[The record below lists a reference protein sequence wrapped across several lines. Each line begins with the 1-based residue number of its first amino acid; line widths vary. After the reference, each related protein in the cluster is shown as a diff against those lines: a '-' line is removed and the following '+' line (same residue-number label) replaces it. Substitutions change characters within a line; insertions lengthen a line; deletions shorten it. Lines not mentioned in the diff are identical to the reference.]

1 MFQIISGKFF
11 DSEERF
17 HNDCKIVLYSN
28 AHFCGKHNIGHV
40 LIESTELHGDISTFV
55 ITYDNQLQ
63 ILDTGFQAVKVGDE
77 EIAYQIANLLSISL
91 NCIWGKNKN
100 QVEKLCSN
108 ITSNVRGAYTPS
120 MFIPVTAD
128 LKHNISDDELSRAD
142 LFIRRVVGL
151 SRKDYINVMQ
161 CIIAYNESIQ
171 HISTD
176 VSLAY
181 SMLVYGL
188 ESLAQKYD
196 QYVAT
201 WDDYNQDIKAKLE
214 RVLQNTDTTIAKRI
228 KEILIADGHF
238 KLSQRFR
245 NFVVSNVRDSF
256 FEKCDG
262 RYVISRDDLIVA
274 LTNAYNMRSQYAH
287 MLEPIMK
294 LLTDGSFSKTHDAV
308 EFHHNVYFTYSG
320 LLRLVKEIVDTFVC
334 SCPQIEFEKI
344 AWYYQLPGSIEAEAA
359 PYFWIWKNDVPVGIS
374 SKAKFEGFIE
384 CLLFYKEHIPN
395 MDTVLLQYMS
405 SLSEMKPDN
414 KAAAFS
420 LCWLYYSIIKN
431 IDEEEKSKL
440 ERLIEK
446 NKEIASYCNIYSLTS
461 LELISTLPVDIN
473 WDTQT
478 VEKTV
483 IEYRKKKYKNCNIKL
498 PNLVELLLYYR
509 LASLFQE
516 DSNIEKRNDWLQ
528 IAYDASNNIPAIR
541 KEISKLLIDDSA
553 AVKNNLL
560 LDMIYPK
567 QKLNN

>member
-28 AHFCGKHNIGHV
+28 AHFCGKHNIGHI
-40 LIESTELHGDISTFV
+40 LIESTELNADISTFV
-55 ITYDNQLQ
+55 VSYDNQLQ
-63 ILDTGFQAVKVGDE
+63 ILHTSFQPIKVGDE

-91 NCIWGKNKN
+91 NCIWGTDKN
-100 QVEKLCSN
+100 QVQKLCSN
-108 ITSNVRGAYTPS
+108 ITSNIRGAYAPS
-120 MFIPVTAD
+120 MFIPLTAD
-128 LKHNISDDELSRAD
+128 LKRNISDDELNRAD

-161 CIIAYNESIQ
+161 CIIACNESIQ

-196 QYVAT
+196 HYEAT

-214 RVLQNTDTTIAKRI
+214 QVFQDTDASVANRI

-245 NFVVSNVRDSF
+245 NFVISNVRDPF

-262 RYVISRDDLIVA
+262 QYSISKDDLIVA

-294 LLTDGSFSKTHDAV
+294 MLTDGSFSKAHDAV
-308 EFHHNVYFTYSG
+308 EFQHNVYFTYSG
-320 LLRLVKEIVDTFVC
+320 LLRLVKEVVDSFVY
-334 SCPQIEFEKI
+334 SCPQIESEKTD
-344 AWYYQLPGSIEAEAA
+344 WYYQLPGSIEAEAA
-359 PYFWIWKNDVPVGIS
+359 PYFWIWKNDDPIGIS

-384 CLLFYKEHIPN
+384 CLLYHKDHIPN
-395 MDTVLLQYMS
+395 RSTIMLQYMTH
-405 SLSEMKPDN
+405 LSEMKSDN
-414 KAAAFS
+414 RAAAFS
-420 LCWLYYSIIKN
+420 LCWLYYSLIGN
-431 IDEEEKSKL
+431 MEETEKGELK
-440 ERLIEK
+440 RLIEK
-446 NKEIASYCNIYSLTS
+446 SKDLFKDCNIYSLTA
-461 LELISTLPVDIN
+461 LELISSLPVDIS

-483 IEYRKKKYKNCNIKL
+483 IEYRKKKYKKCNIKL
-498 PNLVELLLYYR
+498 PNLVELLLYYQ

-516 DSNIEKRNDWLQ
+516 DSNIQKRNEWLQ
-528 IAYDASNNIPAIR
+528 IAYDASNNIPSVRQEIR
-541 KEISKLLIDDSA
+541 ELLIDESA
-553 AVKNNLL
+553 AVKNDLL
-560 LDMIYPK
+560 FDMIYPK
-567 QKLNN
+567 RAETE